1 MVLGVVIRVTPSGT
15 YPFQAAG
22 AKRKAP
28 SFVPVARRPM
38 AAKVF
43 VHGSTHCITKER
55 SSLSGMWRAS
65 GSLDTSQWATEQS
78 VSVLPVPTRSC
89 RPDSA
94 VAWPKRLTG
103 AANGTS
109 GSVVWEHTSVRW
121 ETSGYPKT

>member
-1 MVLGVVIRVTPSGT
+1 MVWGVVIRVTPSGT
-15 YPFQAAG
+15 SPFQAAG
-22 AKRKAP
+22 ANRKAP
-28 SFVPVARRPM
+28 SRGPVVGRTM
-38 AAKVF
+38 EAKVV

-55 SSLSGMWRAS
+55 SLLSGRWRTS
-65 GSLDTSQWATEQS
+65 GSIDTSQWATEQS
-78 VSVLPVPTRSC
+78 VSVLPVLTKSC
-89 RPDSA
+89 SPDSA